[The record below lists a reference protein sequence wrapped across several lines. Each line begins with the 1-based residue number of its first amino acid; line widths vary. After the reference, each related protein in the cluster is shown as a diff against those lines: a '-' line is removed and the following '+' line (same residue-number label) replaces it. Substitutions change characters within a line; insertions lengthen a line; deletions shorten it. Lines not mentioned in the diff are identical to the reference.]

1 MKSLRVVLGML
12 VVLLTSVS
20 LGAQVKVSQAKPAVI
35 SGTVKDENGNPV
47 SYANVF
53 IASTGEGQVTN
64 DDGSFSFKSSASGSV
79 ELVSSAVGFGKFVRT
94 ISITRGHIYD
104 FDITLK
110 ESQIVSNNVDVT
122 ASSFSSEPGK
132 GLVMTQ
138 MDVYTTPG
146 GAADIF
152 QSLKTLPGLTQVSES
167 SELYV
172 RGGDPSE
179 TLVLVDQA
187 SLYNPYTYESPYGGL
202 FSNLNTAAIGGM
214 YFSSGG
220 FSVKY
225 GNALSGVL
233 DLKTKGIPAS
243 RSIQFGASLAGA
255 SAGIEVP
262 VLDDRLGIRLYVRKN
277 FTAPIFWLNGGSD
290 RFSAVPS
297 SQDADASIIY
307 KYSQTGSVKLFMLG
321 SSDNEGV
328 NVQRPELNA
337 AFNGKSGDLTLN
349 LQNID
354 VIGDNLLVETSLSAS
369 DYSDTWLLGVLNL
382 ERTDRTG
389 KLRSDFQ
396 DRLTDGLK
404 LSFGGEIE
412 NRQEHYMG
420 TIPNYDYDLR
430 PGPGASSKVLD
441 ANFSATRYGAYYEIE
456 KRNLA
461 SVRGLFVVAGVR
473 GDYVGTIDTYWF
485 DPRFTAGY
493 SLSSV
498 STIRLSAGLFH
509 EYPDAR
515 LYSAA
520 DGNPRLLPMR
530 AKHFVLGYD
539 YTPWEGTEFR
549 IEAYEKEYA
558 NLPDSNAAT
567 NFDNSGYGYARGV
580 DIIAKGDLPFGL
592 SGWISYGYIDTKRKW
607 YESVGMAPSP
617 YDITNNFTLIAKY
630 SITDAWQVGVDFKYA
645 TGMPYT
651 PVTGATYVRDLKVYQ
666 PVNGPSYSARH
677 PDYRRLDIR
686 LTHMTRLFDKFFTV
700 VYVEGLNILNI
711 HNIFSYTYS
720 PDYSTKTGV
729 ESFFGRRMIVVGVQI
744 TAE

>member
-1 MKSLRVVLGML
+1 MRHVEVTIFLIVLGFL
-12 VVLLTSVS
+12 SSPLR
-20 LGAQVKVSQAKPAVI
+20 AQGKMSNAKPAVI
-35 SGTVKDENGNPV
+35 SGTVKDENEKPV

-53 IASTGEGQVTN
+53 IANTGEGQVTN
-64 DDGSFSFKSSASGSV
+64 DDGSFSFTSSAAGSA
-79 ELVSSAVGFGKFVRT
+79 ELVASAVGFGKYTRT
-94 ISITRGHIYD
+94 ISVTEGRSYKFSIV
-104 FDITLK
+104 LK
-110 ESQIVSNNVDVT
+110 ESQIAANNVDVT

-132 GLVMTQ
+132 GLAVTQ

-152 QSLKTLPGLTQVSES
+152 QSMKTLPGLTQVSES

-179 TLVLVDQA
+179 TVVLVDQA

-202 FSNLNTAAIGGM
+202 FSNLSTAAIGGM

-233 DLKTKGIPAS
+233 DLKTKGIPAA
-243 RSIQFGASLAGA
+243 RSFQFGASLAGA
-255 SAGIEVP
+255 SAGVEIP
-262 VLDDRLGIRLYVRKN
+262 VVEDEIGFRFYARKN

-297 SQDADASIIY
+297 SQDAQASADY
-307 KYSQTGSVKLFMLG
+307 EYSQTGKFKLFALA

-328 NVQRPELNA
+328 NVERPEINGV
-337 AFNGKSGDLTLN
+337 FTGKSRDLTFN
-349 LQNID
+349 LQHSD
-354 VIGDNLLVETSLSAS
+354 MIGGDLLVETSISGS

-382 ERTDRTG
+382 DKVDRTRKIRTD
-389 KLRSDFQ
+389 LQ
-396 DRLTDGLK
+396 DNPMGDLK
-404 LSFGGEIE
+404 ISAGGEVE
-412 NRQEHYMG
+412 YRQEKYKG

-430 PGPGASSKVLD
+430 TGASSKVLD
-441 ANFSATRYGAYYEIE
+441 VDFSATRYGAYCEVE

-461 SVRGLFVVAGVR
+461 ALRGLFAVAGVR
-473 GDYVGTIDTYWF
+473 GDYVGTIGTYWF
-485 DPRFTAGY
+485 DPRITAGY

-498 STIRLSAGLFH
+498 STLRFSAGLFH

-515 LYSAA
+515 LYSAT
-520 DGNPRLLPMR
+520 DGNPRLLPMK
-530 AKHFVLGYD
+530 ATHFVLGYD

-549 IEAYEKEYA
+549 IEAYEKDYA
-558 NLPDSNAAT
+558 DLPDSNAAT
-567 NFDNSGYGYARGV
+567 NFDNSGYGYARGLDV
-580 DIIAKGDLPFGL
+580 IAKGDLPFGL
-592 SGWISYGYIDTKRKW
+592 SGWVSYGYIDTKRKW

-617 YDITNNFTLIAKY
+617 YDITNNFTLVAKY
-630 SITDAWQVGVDFKYA
+630 NLADAWQVGIDFKYA

-651 PVTGATYVRDLKVYQ
+651 PVTSAIYVKDLNVYQ
-666 PVNGPSYSARH
+666 PVYGPSYSARY
-677 PDYRRLDIR
+677 PNYRRLDIR
-686 LTHMTRLFDKFFTV
+686 LTRLARLFGKYFTV
-700 VYVEGLNILNI
+700 IYVEGLNILNI
-711 HNIFSYTYS
+711 HNNFSYAYS

-729 ESFFGRRMIVVGVQI
+729 ESFFGRRTIVVGVQI